1 MVTKTRKDLFVNAFK
16 LFVSFFR
23 IGFLTFGGG
32 LAMIP
37 FIQDEFINRK
47 HWIAEDEMVDI
58 ISLAQTFPG
67 VVAVNT
73 SIFVGHKIAGLMG
86 AILAVLGTVLPALL
100 SIVLILS
107 VLVGFEENR
116 YVQMVFVGIKATS
129 AALILE
135 AVIRLARKAI
145 VDMFGVIMAGVVL
158 LLVVVGV
165 NAAWG
170 ILLGAA
176 AGLAYHKYSKSK

>member
-67 VVAVNT
+67 VVAVN
-73 SIFVGHKIAGLMG
+73 IFVGHKIAGLMG